1 MPDHKLT
8 RAQLNAHVMLREAIQ
23 ACQPEYVLNWIRVE
37 LTDDI
42 RIRGSE
48 LEKFG
53 DLCARAGHEKVRNET
68 SAERCKP

>member
-1 MPDHKLT
+1 MSNHMLT
-8 RAQLNAHVMLREAIQ
+8 RAQLNAHVMLREAIK
-23 ACQPEYVLNWIRVE
+23 ACQPEYVLNWIMVE

-53 DLCARAGHEKVRNET
+53 DLCARAGHMKGR
-68 SAERCKP
+68 K